1 MFRDQFAS
9 DDNSEKSMPQWMG
22 PKYILD
28 YWKHIALR
36 RKNGDRGRKCWK
48 TEILMY
54 SILLLLNASVQH
66 GSFGFCLNYID
77 CYKYAIVLFFFF
89 LPSLNNLEII
99 KKNADSSN

>member
-9 DDNSEKSMPQWMG
+9 DDNSEKSTPQWMG

-77 CYKYAIVLFFFF
+77 CYKYVIVQFFFF
-89 LPSLNNLEII
+89 LYVFFG
-99 KKNADSSN
+99 DSITVMT